1 MENNTTFEKTF
12 SILEQTGTNW
22 SVEKLPLVTECGKT
36 TGSFG
41 IFRSDTGGWIST
53 FKDSYEPMQNSTL
66 VELLV
71 QATEMVGL
79 EITNGGLLR
88 NGGRVYYQMEL
99 PDKFVGKSNVK
110 RNLTALNSHDGSSC
124 IGFGSTNTVVI
135 CNNTFNR
142 AHREIEKVKHTIN
155 SLERVKMLADNLKT
169 TLISDQKMF
178 MNFEAMSAQPIR
190 DEMVEKLIRK
200 LFETDSSEKLSNLS
214 TRKKNQI
221 ETFAG
226 SLDTEI
232 KLEGRTVWG
241 LFNAVTRYTNH
252 EAAPKDEEKKTDY
265 LIYGTGAKLNNLAY
279 NELIKWIDANTAEL
293 VEVMA

>member
-22 SVEKLPLVTECGKT
+22 SVEKLPLVTKCGKK
-36 TGSFG
+36 TGSYG
-41 IFRSDTGGWIST
+41 IFRSDNGTWLST
-53 FKDSYEPMQNSTL
+53 FRESYEPMQNSTL

-71 QATEMVGL
+71 QATEIVGL

-88 NGGRVYYQMEL
+88 NGGRVYYQMQL

-178 MNFEAMSAQPIR
+178 MNFEAMAAQPIR

-214 TRKKNQI
+214 TRKKHQI
-221 ETFAG
+221 ETFAE

-252 EAAPKDEEKKTDY
+252 EAAPKDEDKKTDY

-279 NELIKWIDANTAEL
+279 NELIKYIDANTAEL